1 MHTYNHIK
9 NIRQAITAKSP
20 KTRNTNK
27 VWHSFCRVID
37 KPKINC
43 TMRQILHNYSKT
55 SFLTNIIE
63 RDDGKKRKTLE
74 EAQGMVAF

>member
-1 MHTYNHIK
+1 
-9 NIRQAITAKSP
+9 
-20 KTRNTNK
+20 
-27 VWHSFCRVID
+27 
-37 KPKINC
+37 
-43 TMRQILHNYSKT
+43 MRQILHDYSKT

>member
-1 MHTYNHIK
+1 MYAHNHIK
-9 NIRQAITAKSP
+9 NICQTTTAKSP

-37 KPKINC
+37 KLKINC
-43 TMRQILHNYSKT
+43 AMRHILHDYSMT

-74 EAQGMVAF
+74 KAKGMVAF